1 MDMSDI
7 ISRELCEI
15 ERSEEV
21 RILYCAEAGSRAWGF
36 ASPDSDYDAR
46 FVYVRKPEF
55 YLRLEHTRDV
65 IEWKLDDT
73 LDINGWDI
81 RKLLRLLYNSNPV
94 IFEWCNSPI
103 VYRDSELWQR
113 LRPDIF
119 GYFGMKESL
128 DHYIS
133 MAKSIYKNSF
143 SAERI
148 KQKRYFYLLR
158 AVLACEWIFERKAP
172 PPMPFEQLAD
182 VYLPDELRR
191 ETDRLL
197 ALKREGSLGKGGH
210 IPALT
215 EFAAAKIEELT
226 ERINGFSES
235 REKSYDKLDQ
245 MFLHA
250 LYEQ

>member
-1 MDMSDI
+1 MDINDI

-15 ERSEEV
+15 EKCEEV

-103 VYRDSELWQR
+103 VYRDSKVWQQ
-113 LRPDIF
+113 LRPGIF
-119 GYFGMKESL
+119 EFFGMRESL
-128 DHYIS
+128 HHYIS
-133 MAKSIYKNSF
+133 MAKSDFKNSF
-143 SAERI
+143 STVQI
-148 KQKRYFYLLR
+148 MQKRYFYLLR
-158 AVLACEWIFERKAP
+158 AVLACEWIFKRKEP
-172 PPMPFEQLAD
+172 PPMLFDELAAE
-182 VYLPDELRR
+182 YLPDELKY

-197 ALKREGSLGKGGH
+197 RLKREGALGSGEH
-210 IPALT
+210 IPELT

-226 ERINGFSES
+226 ARIYTLSES
-235 REKSYDKLDQ
+235 REKNYDKLDK